1 MLCFFVCF
9 LLASHFFVSLIKF
22 FSFFFKFHL
31 FPFDFFF
38 IFLLVLWHFLFFFI
52 FDVDFSSFLPYD
64 IIYSEEGSS
73 FSKLKNPWWWFLY
86 SKSPADGSFTVGAS
100 ADGSSTTVGAPSDG
114 PSTVGAPGKG
124 SSVVGA
130 PISIWAGSPNRG
142 VLCGASY
149 KENFPFCD
157 VSLQRE
163 SLIPQLEGSDPS
175 PKSKPI
181 FHGSNKSTT

>member
-1 MLCFFVCF
+1 M
-9 LLASHFFVSLIKF
+9 
-22 FSFFFKFHL
+22 
-31 FPFDFFF
+31 
-38 IFLLVLWHFLFFFI
+38 
-52 FDVDFSSFLPYD
+52 PYD

-181 FHGSNKSTT
+181 FHGSNKSTTESNPAPASSSYSMFGIILLTSVIFAQKEQEQKWEISMPALSQQIPARKDVIWRTFEN

>member
-1 MLCFFVCF
+1 M
-9 LLASHFFVSLIKF
+9 
-22 FSFFFKFHL
+22 
-31 FPFDFFF
+31 
-38 IFLLVLWHFLFFFI
+38 
-52 FDVDFSSFLPYD
+52 PYD

>member
-1 MLCFFVCF
+1 M
-9 LLASHFFVSLIKF
+9 
-22 FSFFFKFHL
+22 
-31 FPFDFFF
+31 
-38 IFLLVLWHFLFFFI
+38 
-52 FDVDFSSFLPYD
+52 PYD

-100 ADGSSTTVGAPSDG
+100 ADGSSTVGAPSDG